1 MALPFTF
8 TFAFMKTK
16 RGHSPHSRANTPPHP
31 HLYTSKSSI
40 TSSHQYLTSKF
51 QSTSWPQSHI
61 RLDLS
66 PSLPAVHHLSDICR
80 RQEARRRH
88 CHQRLPHKLNRKH
101 CNVTNA
107 STSNILTM
115 STSQDRDYL
124 TSLPTELLV
133 KVIAKVP
140 IDSYLDLTYTSK
152 GLRDFMKANAAGIC
166 NEAIR
171 SRHSIAAEFLKSEL
185 KSGWLLPTH
194 KRFGKED
201 EDYITN
207 LVSYYRL
214 THVWRGKHYSLLGK
228 LYNNDPNWYP
238 NNLRTPFL
246 TVKSPGPQFLYFLER
261 NILIVCN
268 EHRLPNCCSVRFD
281 ETFRRGY
288 EEFLDTFNLLGLEV
302 KNGNIVASGP
312 HPDKI
317 PRAMLWYYGLDKL
330 VLT

>member
-88 CHQRLPHKLNRKH
+88 CHQRLPHKMNRKH

-124 TSLPTELLV
+124 TSLPTELLI
-133 KVIAKVP
+133 KVIAEVP
-140 IDSYLDLTYTSK
+140 MDSYLDLT
-152 GLRDFMKANAAGIC
+152 
-166 NEAIR
+166 
-171 SRHSIAAEFLKSEL
+171 HKSEG
-185 KSGWLLPTH
+185 SS
-194 KRFGKED
+194 RFHES
-201 EDYITN
+201 EC
-207 LVSYYRL
+207 S
-214 THVWRGKHYSLLGK
+214 
-228 LYNNDPNWYP
+228 WYLQRSHP
-238 NNLRTPFL
+238 
-246 TVKSPGPQFLYFLER
+246 
-261 NILIVCN
+261 
-268 EHRLPNCCSVRFD
+268 
-281 ETFRRGY
+281 
-288 EEFLDTFNLLGLEV
+288 
-302 KNGNIVASGP
+302 AST
-312 HPDKI
+312 
-317 PRAMLWYYGLDKL
+317 LCYG
-330 VLT
+330 